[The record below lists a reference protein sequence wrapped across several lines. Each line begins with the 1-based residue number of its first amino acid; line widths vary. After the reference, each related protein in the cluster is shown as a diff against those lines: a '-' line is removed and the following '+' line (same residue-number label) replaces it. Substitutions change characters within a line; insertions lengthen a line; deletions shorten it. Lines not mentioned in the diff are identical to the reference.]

1 MSPRSR
7 TVLLAAGWALLV
19 VGLCAVG
26 FGVVTGSGA
35 MLVAG
40 LVASTLAWWLSVSLP
55 EPDPAP
61 HRTERRRREAIRRFS
76 DHPVYVSSSHTKP

>member
-1 MSPRSR
+1 MKDVMPRETFGWVSPRSI
-7 TVLLAAGWALLV
+7 GY
-19 VGLCAVG
+19 GL
-26 FGVVTGSGA
+26 VTGSGI

-40 LVASTLAWWLSVSLP
+40 LVASTLAWWLSASLP

-76 DHPVYVSSSHTKP
+76 DHPVYVGGPDAKP